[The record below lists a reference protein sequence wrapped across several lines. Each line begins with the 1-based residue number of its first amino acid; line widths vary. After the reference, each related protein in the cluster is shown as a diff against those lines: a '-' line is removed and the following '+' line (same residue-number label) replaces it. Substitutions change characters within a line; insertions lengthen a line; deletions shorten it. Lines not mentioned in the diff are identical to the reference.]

1 MSAMPEISDLPT
13 DFMVYVV
20 LYFVVLPIVATGLLA
35 VIRPAGAPSPFG
47 PRPRPKSIASAVL
60 TVYRKTF
67 MWRSR
72 AGRSEFWW
80 YMLFVVTVQNG
91 IAFALATRDHRVD
104 QTLYYIVLAVFL
116 PTGLAAGTRRL
127 HDIGRSGWW
136 QLLALTGIGYLTL
149 IVLWLLPSQK
159 DGDMQVADMF
169 E

>member
-1 MSAMPEISDLPT
+1 MPEFYDLWT
-13 DFMVYVV
+13 DFRAYLI
-20 LYFVVLPIVATGLLA
+20 LYFIVLPVLATGLLA
-35 VIRPAGAPSPFG
+35 VFKPPDAPSPFG

-60 TVYRKTF
+60 TVYRKTL

-80 YMLFVVTVQNG
+80 YMLFVFTVQTP
-91 IAFALATRDHRVD
+91 FVVLLASPYHKLN
-104 QTLYYIVLAVFL
+104 QTFVWISLAVFL

-136 QLLALTGIGYLTL
+136 QLLALTGTGYITL
-149 IVLWLLPSQK
+149 FILWLLPSQK